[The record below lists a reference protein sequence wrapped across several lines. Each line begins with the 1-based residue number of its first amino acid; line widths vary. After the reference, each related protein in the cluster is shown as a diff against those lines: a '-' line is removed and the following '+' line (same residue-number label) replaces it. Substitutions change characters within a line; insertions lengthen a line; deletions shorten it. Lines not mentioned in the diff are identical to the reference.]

1 MVCQRIGAQPHIKPT
16 RCKSGCKSRKAD
28 QNFQARTKTTAQTCV
43 LFPVELFY
51 FCPKYISMTTIIVQR
66 VSLIALVMLSF
77 STLFAQKTSVQNIES
92 RVEALLAKMTLD
104 EKMGQLNQVPGD
116 ISTGTD
122 VNKDDLLSQIRA
134 AKIGSVLS
142 HTNFQNKI
150 TMQRVAVRETRLG
163 IPLVFGF
170 DVIHGYKT
178 IFPIPLAQAASW
190 DMGLIERIERIA
202 AEEASA
208 DGQNWTFS
216 PMVDVARDPRWGR
229 VMEGAGEDTYLN
241 SRVAEARV
249 RGFQGE
255 DLAAKNTVA
264 ACTKHYAGYGFGE
277 SGRDYNTVD
286 MSEQRLREIVL
297 PPFQAAANAG
307 SASFMNAFN
316 VLNGVPASMNKHLV
330 TDILRG
336 EWGWKGMVVSDWNS
350 FGETIV
356 HGAASDDTDAAAKC
370 LSAGSDMDMAGGTF
384 QRGLK
389 KALESGRVT
398 QAQIDEAVR
407 RVLRFKFSLGLFDDP
422 FRYLDQKRHDETL
435 EKPEFREVAREAA
448 AKSMVLLKND
458 GGLLPLTEGSRFK
471 KIAIIGPYAD
481 SKGNKDYMS
490 FWTLGLG
497 MREYDSTKV
506 VRPAQALKPALEK
519 MGFEVS
525 VTEICLDATCTEKDY
540 SMAINAAREA
550 DIVIACV
557 GERGIDCGESR
568 CVSNLELPRKQE
580 LILSIVG
587 RLNKP
592 TVMVLFNSRPLVF
605 DWASQNIPAILVA
618 WQPGFETGNAL
629 ADVLTGKVNPSGK
642 LPVTFP
648 HSLGQVPIYYNQLS
662 TGRPQTQ
669 QGQMWTSGYLDGP
682 TTPAYPFGFGL
693 SYTSFSYSDLKL
705 AKNKYKLGETVEV
718 SITITNTGT
727 LPGEEVVQCYTRD
740 ISADI
745 ARPVKELKSFEKIKL
760 NAGESR
766 VVTFRLSE
774 KDLSYW
780 NHELKFKAD
789 PGKFKVFVGGNSRD
803 VKEGEFEIVP

>member
-1 MVCQRIGAQPHIKPT
+1 M
-16 RCKSGCKSRKAD
+16 
-28 QNFQARTKTTAQTCV
+28 TKKIVHRSLFIV
-43 LFPVELFY
+43 LL
-51 FCPKYISMTTIIVQR
+51 
-66 VSLIALVMLSF
+66 SLSLS
-77 STLFAQKTSVQNIES
+77 SVFAQKSSVQNIDS
-92 RVEALLAKMTLD
+92 RVETLLAKMTLD
-104 EKMGQLNQVPGD
+104 EKIGQLNQVPGD

-122 VNKDDLLSQIRA
+122 VKTDDLLTQIRTGR
-134 AKIGSVLS
+134 IGSVLS
-142 HTNFQNKI
+142 HTNFKNKI
-150 TMQRVAVRETRLG
+150 TMQRVAVSETRLG

-229 VMEGAGEDTYLN
+229 VMEGAGEDPFLN
-241 SRVAEARV
+241 SRVAEARI
-249 RGFQGE
+249 RGFQGN
-255 DLAAKNTVA
+255 DLAANNTVA
-264 ACTKHYAGYGFGE
+264 ACTKHFAGYGFAE
-277 SGRDYNTVD
+277 AGRDYNTVD
-286 MSEQRLREIVL
+286 ISDQRLREIVL
-297 PPFQAAANAG
+297 PPFKAAADAG
-307 SASFMNAFN
+307 SATFMNAFN
-316 VLNGVPASMNKHLV
+316 VLNGVPASMNKNLI
-330 TDILRG
+330 TNILRG
-336 EWGWKGMVVSDWNS
+336 EWAWKGMVVSDWNS
-350 FGETIV
+350 FGETLV
-356 HGAASDDTDAAAKC
+356 HGAAENDTDAAAKC

-384 QRGLK
+384 ERGLK
-389 KALESGRVT
+389 KALETGRVS

-407 RVLRFKFSLGLFDDP
+407 RVLRFKYSLGLFDDP

-435 EKPEFREVAREAA
+435 EKPEYRETAREAA

-497 MREYDSTKV
+497 MRDYDSTKV
-506 VRPAQALKPALEK
+506 VRPAQALKPALEAL
-519 MGFEVS
+519 GFEVT
-525 VTEICLDATCTEKDY
+525 VTEICLDALCTEKDY
-540 SMAINAAREA
+540 SVAINAAREA
-550 DIVIACV
+550 DLVIACV

-568 CVSNLELPRKQE
+568 SVANLELPREQE
-580 LILSIVG
+580 RIVSILG
-587 RLNKP
+587 RLSKP

-605 DWASQNIPAILVA
+605 EWASQNIPAILVA

-629 ADVLTGKVNPSGK
+629 ADVLTGKQNPSGK

-648 HSLGQVPIYYNQLS
+648 RTLGQVPIYYNHLN
-662 TGRPQTQ
+662 TGRPQQ
-669 QGQMWTSGYLDGP
+669 QYGQLWTSGYLDAP

-705 AKNKYKLGETVEV
+705 TKSQYKMGETVEA
-718 SITITNTGT
+718 TLTLTNTGSRV
-727 LPGEEVVQCYTRD
+727 GEEVVQCYTRD
-740 ISADI
+740 LAADI
-745 ARPVKELKSFEKIKL
+745 ARPVKELKAFQKIKL
-760 NAGESR
+760 NPGESR

-780 NHELKFKAD
+780 NHELKWKAD
-789 PGKFKVFVGGNSRD
+789 PGKFQVFVGGNSNE
-803 VKEGEFEIVP
+803 VKEAVFELVR

>member
-1 MVCQRIGAQPHIKPT
+1 MNT
-16 RCKSGCKSRKAD
+16 Y
-28 QNFQARTKTTAQTCV
+28 RTHNTLLAIC
-43 LFPVELFY
+43 L
-51 FCPKYISMTTIIVQR
+51 
-66 VSLIALVMLSF
+66 MLSF
-77 STLFAQKTSVQNIES
+77 STVFAQKTSVQNIDS
-92 RVEALLAKMTLD
+92 RVETLLAKMTLD
-104 EKMGQLNQVPGD
+104 EKIGQLNQVPGD

-122 VNKDDLLSQIRA
+122 VKKDDLLSQIRTG
-134 AKIGSVLS
+134 KIGSLLS

-150 TMQRVAVRETRLG
+150 TMQRVAVSETRLG

-208 DGQNWTFS
+208 DGQNWTFA
-216 PMVDVARDPRWGR
+216 PMVDVSRDPRWGR
-229 VMEGAGEDTYLN
+229 VMEGSGEDTYLG

-249 RGFQGE
+249 RGFQGD

-264 ACTKHYAGYGFGE
+264 ACVKHFAGYGFTE
-277 SGRDYNTVD
+277 AGRDYNTVD
-286 MSEQRLREIVL
+286 MSDQRLHEIVL
-297 PPFQAAANAG
+297 PPFKAAADAG
-307 SASFMNAFN
+307 SATFMNAFN
-316 VLNGVPASMNKHLV
+316 TLNGVPASMNKNLV
-330 TDILRG
+330 TNILRG
-336 EWGWKGMVVSDWNS
+336 EWAWKGMVVSDWNS

-356 HGAASDDTDAAAKC
+356 HGAAEDDTDASAKC

-389 KALESGRVT
+389 KALETGRVT

-422 FRYLDQKRHDETL
+422 FRYLNQKRHDETL
-435 EKPEFREVAREAA
+435 EKPEFREIAREAA

-458 GGLLPLTEGSRFK
+458 GGLLPITEGSQFK
-471 KIAIIGPYAD
+471 KIAIIGPYSD

-497 MREYDSTKV
+497 MRAYDSTKV

-519 MGFEVS
+519 LGFEVT

-540 SMAINAAREA
+540 STALNAAREA

-557 GERGIDCGESR
+557 GERGLDCGESR
-568 CVSNLELPRKQE
+568 SVSSLELPRKQE

-587 RLNKP
+587 RLSKP

-605 DWASQNIPAILVA
+605 EWANQNIPAILVA

-642 LPVTFP
+642 LPMTFP
-648 HSLGQVPIYYNQLS
+648 RSLGQVPIYYNQLN
-662 TGRPQTQ
+662 TGRPQQQ
-669 QGQMWTSGYLDGP
+669 QGQMWTSGYLDSP
-682 TTPAYPFGFGL
+682 TSPAYPFGFGL
-693 SYTSFSYSDLKL
+693 SYTKYSYSDLKL
-705 AKNKYKLGETVEV
+705 SKSQYKMGETVEV
-718 SITITNTGT
+718 SVTVTNVGDQA
-727 LPGEEVVQCYTRD
+727 GEEVVQCYTHD
-740 ISADI
+740 LAADI
-745 ARPVKELKSFEKIKL
+745 ARPVKELKGFEKIKL

-766 VVTFRLSE
+766 MVTFRLLE

-780 NHELKFKAD
+780 NNELKWKAD
-789 PGKFKVFVGGNSRD
+789 PGKFKVFVGGDSRD
-803 VKEGEFEIVP
+803 VKEGEFELIR

>member
-1 MVCQRIGAQPHIKPT
+1 M
-16 RCKSGCKSRKAD
+16 
-28 QNFQARTKTTAQTCV
+28 TKKIVHRSSFIV
-43 LFPVELFY
+43 LL
-51 FCPKYISMTTIIVQR
+51 
-66 VSLIALVMLSF
+66 SLSLS
-77 STLFAQKTSVQNIES
+77 SVFAQKSSVQNIDS
-92 RVEALLAKMTLD
+92 RVETLLAKMTLD
-104 EKMGQLNQVPGD
+104 EKIGQLNQVPGD

-122 VNKDDLLSQIRA
+122 VKTDDLLTQIRTGR
-134 AKIGSVLS
+134 IGSVLS
-142 HTNFQNKI
+142 HTNFKNKI
-150 TMQRVAVRETRLG
+150 TMQRVAVSETRLG

-229 VMEGAGEDTYLN
+229 VMEGAGEDPFLN
-241 SRVAEARV
+241 SRVAEARI
-249 RGFQGE
+249 RGFQGN
-255 DLAAKNTVA
+255 DLAANNTVA
-264 ACTKHYAGYGFGE
+264 ACTKHFAGYGFAE
-277 SGRDYNTVD
+277 AGRDYNTVD
-286 MSEQRLREIVL
+286 ISDQRLHEIVL
-297 PPFQAAANAG
+297 PPFQAAADAG
-307 SASFMNAFN
+307 SATFMNAFN
-316 VLNGVPASMNKHLV
+316 VLNGVPASMNKNLI
-330 TDILRG
+330 TNILRG
-336 EWGWKGMVVSDWNS
+336 EWAWKGMVVSDWNS
-350 FGETIV
+350 FGETLV
-356 HGAASDDTDAAAKC
+356 HGAAENDTDAAAKC

-384 QRGLK
+384 ERGLK
-389 KALESGRVT
+389 KALETGRVS

-407 RVLRFKFSLGLFDDP
+407 RVLRFKYSLGLFDDP

-435 EKPEFREVAREAA
+435 EKPEYRETAREAA

-497 MREYDSTKV
+497 MRDYDSTKV
-506 VRPAQALKPALEK
+506 VRPAQALKPALEAL
-519 MGFEVS
+519 GFEVT
-525 VTEICLDATCTEKDY
+525 VTEICLDALCTEKDY
-540 SMAINAAREA
+540 SVAINAAREA

-568 CVSNLELPRKQE
+568 SVANLELPREQE
-580 LILSIVG
+580 RIVSILG
-587 RLNKP
+587 RLSKP

-605 DWASQNIPAILVA
+605 EWASQNIPAILVA

-629 ADVLTGKVNPSGK
+629 ADVLTGKQNPSGK

-648 HSLGQVPIYYNQLS
+648 RTLGQVPIYYNHLS
-662 TGRPQTQ
+662 TGRPQQ
-669 QGQMWTSGYLDGP
+669 QYGQLWTSGYLDAP

-705 AKNKYKLGETVEV
+705 TKSQYKMGETVEA
-718 SITITNTGT
+718 TLTLTNTGSRV
-727 LPGEEVVQCYTRD
+727 GEEVVQCYTRD
-740 ISADI
+740 LAADI
-745 ARPVKELKSFEKIKL
+745 ARPVKELKAFQKIKL
-760 NAGESR
+760 NPGESR

-780 NHELKFKAD
+780 NHELKWKAD
-789 PGKFKVFVGGNSRD
+789 PGKFQVFVGGNSKE
-803 VKEGEFEIVP
+803 VKEAVFELVR

>member
-1 MVCQRIGAQPHIKPT
+1 MAICT
-16 RCKSGCKSRKAD
+16 
-28 QNFQARTKTTAQTCV
+28 V
-43 LFPVELFY
+43 LSLSPV
-51 FCPKYISMTTIIVQR
+51 
-66 VSLIALVMLSF
+66 
-77 STLFAQKTSVQNIES
+77 FAQNTSAPNIES
-92 RVEALLAKMTLD
+92 RVEALLVKMTLD
-104 EKMGQLNQVPGD
+104 EKIGQLNQLPGD

-122 VNKDDLLSQIRA
+122 VSKDDLLSQIRLG
-134 AKIGSVLS
+134 KIGSILS

-150 TMQRVAVRETRLG
+150 TMQRVAVSETRLG
-163 IPLVFGF
+163 IPIVFGF

-190 DMGLIERIERIA
+190 DMSLIERIERIA

-208 DGQNWTFS
+208 DGQNWVFS
-216 PMVDVARDPRWGR
+216 PMVDIARDPRWGR
-229 VMEGAGEDTYLN
+229 VMEGAGEDPYLG
-241 SRVAEARV
+241 SRVAGARI
-249 RGFQGE
+249 RGFQGP
-255 DLAAKNTVA
+255 DLAANNTVA
-264 ACTKHYAGYGFGE
+264 ACTKHFAGYGFSE
-277 SGRDYNTVD
+277 AGRDYNTVD
-286 MSEQRLREIVL
+286 LSNQRLREIVL

-316 VLNGVPASMNKHLV
+316 TLNGVPCSMDKNLL
-330 TDILRG
+330 TNILRG
-336 EWGWKGMVVSDWNS
+336 EWAWKGLVVSDWNS

-356 HGAASDDTDAAAKC
+356 HGAAENDLDASAKC

-384 QRGLK
+384 QKGLK
-389 KALESGRVT
+389 KALENGRVT

-407 RVLRFKFSLGLFDDP
+407 RTLRFKFSLGLFDDP
-422 FRYLDQKRHDETL
+422 YRYLNQKRHDETL
-435 EKPEFREVAREAA
+435 EKPEFRETAREAA

-519 MGFEVS
+519 LGYEVT
-525 VTEICLDATCTEKDY
+525 VTEICLDANCTEIDY
-540 SMAINAAREA
+540 SAGIKAAREA
-550 DIVIACV
+550 DIVIVCV

-568 CVSNLELPRKQE
+568 SVSTLELPRKQD
-580 LILSIVG
+580 LILSILG
-587 RLNKP
+587 RLSKP

-642 LPVTFP
+642 LPITFP
-648 HSLGQVPIYYNQLS
+648 RSLGQVPIYYNHLN
-662 TGRPQTQ
+662 TGRPQQQ
-669 QGQMWTSGYLDGP
+669 QGQLWTSGYLDSP
-682 TTPAYPFGFGL
+682 TSPAYPFGFGL
-693 SYTSFSYSDLKL
+693 SYTSYSYANLKL
-705 AKNKYKLGETVEV
+705 SKSQYKMGETVEV
-718 SITITNTGT
+718 SITVTNTGS
-727 LPGEEVVQCYTRD
+727 LAGEEVVQCYTRD
-740 ISADI
+740 LAADI
-745 ARPVKELKSFEKIKL
+745 ARPVMELKGFEKIKL

-766 VVTFRLSE
+766 VVTFQLSE

-780 NHELKFKAD
+780 NNELKFKAD
-789 PGKFKVFVGGNSRD
+789 PGKFKVFVGGDSRD
-803 VKEGEFEIVP
+803 VKAADFELVK

>member
-1 MVCQRIGAQPHIKPT
+1 M
-16 RCKSGCKSRKAD
+16 
-28 QNFQARTKTTAQTCV
+28 N
-43 LFPVELFY
+43 
-51 FCPKYISMTTIIVQR
+51 KYSSTQKLLAIF
-66 VSLIALVMLSF
+66 LSF
-77 STLFAQKTSVQNIES
+77 SISTLCAQKTSVQNVES
-92 RVEALLAKMTLD
+92 RVETLLAKMTLD
-104 EKMGQLNQVPGD
+104 EKIGQLNQVPGD
-116 ISTGTD
+116 ISTGTN
-122 VNKDDLLSQIRA
+122 VAKDDLLVQIRA
-134 AKIGSVLS
+134 GNVSSVLS

-150 TMQRVAVRETRLG
+150 TMQRVAVNETRLG

-190 DMGLIERIERIA
+190 DMDLIERLERIA

-208 DGQNWTFS
+208 DGQNWTFA
-216 PMVDVARDPRWGR
+216 PMVDVSRDPRWGR
-229 VMEGAGEDTYLN
+229 VMEGAGEDPYLG

-264 ACTKHYAGYGFGE
+264 ACTKHFAGYGFSE

-286 MSEQRLREIVL
+286 LSNQRLREIVL

-307 SASFMNAFN
+307 SATFMNAFN
-316 VLNGVPASMNKHLV
+316 TVNGVPASMDKNLI
-330 TDILRG
+330 TNILRG
-336 EWGWKGMVVSDWNS
+336 EWAWKGMIVSDWNS
-350 FGETIV
+350 FGETII
-356 HGAASDDTDAAAKC
+356 HGAAEDDTDASAKC
-370 LSAGSDMDMAGGTF
+370 LKAGSDMDMSGGTF

-398 QAQIDEAVR
+398 QVQIDEAVR

-435 EKPEFREVAREAA
+435 EKPEFRETAREAA

-519 MGFEVS
+519 LGFEVT

-540 SMAINAAREA
+540 SVAISAARAA
-550 DIVIACV
+550 DMVLICV
-557 GERGIDCGESR
+557 GERGLDCGESR
-568 CVSNLELPRKQE
+568 SVTSLELPRKQD
-580 LILSIVG
+580 LILSILG
-587 RLNKP
+587 RLSKP
-592 TVMVLFNSRPLVF
+592 SVMVLFNSRPLVF

-648 HSLGQVPIYYNQLS
+648 RSLGQVPIYYNQLN
-662 TGRPQTQ
+662 TGRPQQQ
-669 QGQMWTSGYLDGP
+669 QGQMWTSGYLDSP
-682 TTPAYPFGFGL
+682 TAPAYPFGFGM
-693 SYTSFSYSDLKL
+693 SYTTYSYSNLKL
-705 AKNKYKLGETVEV
+705 NKSQFKMGETVEV
-718 SITITNTGT
+718 SITVSNIGDMA
-727 LPGEEVVQCYTRD
+727 GEETVQCYIRD
-740 ISADI
+740 LAADI
-745 ARPVKELKSFEKIKL
+745 ARPVKELKGFEKLKL
-760 NAGESR
+760 NPGESR
-766 VVTFRLSE
+766 VATFRLSE

-780 NHELKFKAD
+780 NNELKWKAD

-803 VKEGEFEIVP
+803 VKEAEFELVR

>member
-1 MVCQRIGAQPHIKPT
+1 M
-16 RCKSGCKSRKAD
+16 
-28 QNFQARTKTTAQTCV
+28 
-43 LFPVELFY
+43 
-51 FCPKYISMTTIIVQR
+51 
-66 VSLIALVMLSF
+66 
-77 STLFAQKTSVQNIES
+77 QNIDS
-92 RVEALLAKMTLD
+92 RVETLLAKMTLD
-104 EKMGQLNQVPGD
+104 EKIGQLNQVPGD

-122 VNKDDLLSQIRA
+122 VKTDDLLTQIRTGR
-134 AKIGSVLS
+134 IGSVLS
-142 HTNFQNKI
+142 HTNFKNKI
-150 TMQRVAVRETRLG
+150 TMQRVAVSETRLG

-229 VMEGAGEDTYLN
+229 VMEGAGEDPFLN
-241 SRVAEARV
+241 SRVAEARI
-249 RGFQGE
+249 RGFQGN
-255 DLAAKNTVA
+255 DLAANNTVA
-264 ACTKHYAGYGFGE
+264 ACTKHFAGYGFAE
-277 SGRDYNTVD
+277 AGRDYNTVD
-286 MSEQRLREIVL
+286 ISDQRLREIVL
-297 PPFQAAANAG
+297 PPFKAAADAG
-307 SASFMNAFN
+307 SATFMNAFN
-316 VLNGVPASMNKHLV
+316 VLNGVPASMNKNLI
-330 TDILRG
+330 TNILRG
-336 EWGWKGMVVSDWNS
+336 EWAWKGMVVSDWNS
-350 FGETIV
+350 FGETLV
-356 HGAASDDTDAAAKC
+356 HGAAENDTDAAAKC

-384 QRGLK
+384 ERGLK
-389 KALESGRVT
+389 KALETGRVS

-407 RVLRFKFSLGLFDDP
+407 RVLRFKYSLGLFDDP

-435 EKPEFREVAREAA
+435 EKPEYRETAREAA

-497 MREYDSTKV
+497 MRDYDSTKV
-506 VRPAQALKPALEK
+506 VRPAQALKPALEAL
-519 MGFEVS
+519 GFEVT
-525 VTEICLDATCTEKDY
+525 VTEICLDALCTEKDY
-540 SMAINAAREA
+540 SVAINAAREA
-550 DIVIACV
+550 DLVIACV

-568 CVSNLELPRKQE
+568 SVANLELPREQE
-580 LILSIVG
+580 RIVSILG
-587 RLNKP
+587 RLSKP

-605 DWASQNIPAILVA
+605 EWASQNIPAILVA

-629 ADVLTGKVNPSGK
+629 ADVLTGKQNPSGK

-648 HSLGQVPIYYNQLS
+648 RTLGQVPIYYNHLN
-662 TGRPQTQ
+662 TGRPQQ
-669 QGQMWTSGYLDGP
+669 QYGQLWTSGYLDAP

-705 AKNKYKLGETVEV
+705 TKSQYKMGETVEA
-718 SITITNTGT
+718 TLTLTNTGSRV
-727 LPGEEVVQCYTRD
+727 GEEVVQCYTRD
-740 ISADI
+740 LAADI
-745 ARPVKELKSFEKIKL
+745 ARPVKELKAFQKIKL
-760 NAGESR
+760 NPGESR

-780 NHELKFKAD
+780 NHELKWKAD
-789 PGKFKVFVGGNSRD
+789 PGKFQVFVGGNSNE
-803 VKEGEFEIVP
+803 VKEAVFELVR